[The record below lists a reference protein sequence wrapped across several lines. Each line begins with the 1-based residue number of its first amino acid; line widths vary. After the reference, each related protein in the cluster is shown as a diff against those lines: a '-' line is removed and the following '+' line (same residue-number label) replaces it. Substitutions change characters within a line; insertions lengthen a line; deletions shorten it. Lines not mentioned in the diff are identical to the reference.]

1 MSQPMLTL
9 NGRVINVFTSPKGV
23 NKETGE
29 EYGGTP
35 KIQLMCESTLK
46 NGSSKMELVDLNVP
60 DATKFEDNDDV
71 SIPVGVYINGNQA
84 KFYALK

>member
-1 MSQPMLTL
+1 MLTL
-9 NGRVINVFTSPKGV
+9 NGRVINIYTSPKGV

-35 KIQLMCESTLK
+35 KIQLMCEQTLK
-46 NGSSKMELVDLNVP
+46 NGSEKMELVDLNIK
-60 DATKFEDNDDV
+60 DASKYEENQDV